1 MTLAFVVPGLDEAA
15 SEKAIAILQN
25 RLSQEQEAALV
36 LKHAHWNVTGP
47 NFIAVH
53 EMLDPEVE
61 AVLAQADETAERI
74 ATLGGT
80 PDGRADAITR
90 NRTWKPFDVD
100 GRAGTEKYLE
110 ALIEYYDAFIADDR
124 SAVVGTINLDY
135 RSLYHHFENAVWLTN
150 APCIRDIEGD
160 FQATLEQCRAVENN
174 PKSIWQGRFLFR
186 AVGMLLKVI
195 APLL

>member
-61 AVLAQADETAERI
+61 AVLA
-74 ATLGGT
+74 
-80 PDGRADAITR
+80 
-90 NRTWKPFDVD
+90 
-100 GRAGTEKYLE
+100 
-110 ALIEYYDAFIADDR
+110 DDR
-124 SAVVGTINLDY
+124 KAIAELDELDVISSNIIQDHVQELEKFQWFM
-135 RSLYHHFENAVWLTN
+135 RSHLA
-150 APCIRDIEGD
+150 
-160 FQATLEQCRAVENN
+160 
-174 PKSIWQGRFLFR
+174 
-186 AVGMLLKVI
+186 
-195 APLL
+195 